1 MTAPAIVANEKFEV
15 DIATFATFTNQ
26 TINVKTAEEFIKLC
40 RGPLHDLFRY
50 RMLLAGAGYARGQS
64 IVVHHAIG
72 INYPK
77 SYLERLNKEP
87 VLAGP
92 ILTRWL
98 TTREPQLFDTDN
110 PPYPVSTR
118 WLHAVRKN
126 DIRHIAGHGV
136 RDVAG
141 PGASYFTFSGFEENL
156 TNRHRYLLELVV
168 PFLHQALSRIGKGNR
183 IKSNTRGRPEQVHL
197 TAREREIL
205 NWIAQGKTNP
215 EIAQILDRSEQT
227 VKNQVSG
234 ILGKLGV
241 ENRGQ
246 AMSVALGHDWMV
258 PRPTDA
264 ELDRI
269 GIGIAE

>member
-1 MTAPAIVANEKFEV
+1 MNSPISPAILANNMF
-15 DIATFATFTNQ
+15 DLDLATFAMFTNQ
-26 TINVKTAEEFIKLC
+26 AINVKTAEEFIKLC
-40 RGPLHDLFRY
+40 RGPLHHLFPY
-50 RMLLAGAGYARGQS
+50 RMLLAGAGYAHGQS

-98 TTREPQLFDTDN
+98 ATKVPQLFDTDN
-110 PPYPVSTR
+110 PPYRVSER
-118 WLHAVRKN
+118 WLQAVRKN

-136 RDVAG
+136 RDIAG

-156 TNRHRYLLELVV
+156 MDRHRYALELVV
-168 PFLHQALSRIGKGNR
+168 PFLHQALSRIGKGHR
-183 IKSNTRGRPEQVHL
+183 MQSSLRGRPKQVHL

-205 NWIAQGKTNP
+205 KWITQGKTNP
-215 EIAQILDRSEQT
+215 EIAQIIDRSEQT

-246 AMSVALGHDWMV
+246 AMSVALDHGWV
-258 PRPTDA
+258 PPGSATA
-264 ELDRI
+264 I
-269 GIGIAE
+269 

>member
-1 MTAPAIVANEKFEV
+1 MNAPISPAVLASNMFDVNLAAFAI
-15 DIATFATFTNQ
+15 FTNHA
-26 TINVKTAEEFIKLC
+26 IHVKTAEEFIKLC
-40 RGPLHDLFRY
+40 RGPLHDLFAY

-77 SYLERLNKEP
+77 SYLGRLNKEP

-92 ILTRWL
+92 ILTRWM
-98 TTREPQLFDTDN
+98 TTRVPQLFDTDY
-110 PPYPVSTR
+110 PPYPVSAR
-118 WLHAVRKN
+118 WLQAVRKN
-126 DIRHIAGHGV
+126 DIHHIAGHGV

-156 TNRHRYLLELVV
+156 TNRHRYLLELIV
-168 PFLHQALSRIGKGNR
+168 PFLHQALSRIGNSTR
-183 IKSNTRGRPEQVHL
+183 TKSNTRGRPEQVHL

-205 NWIAQGKTNP
+205 NWITQGKTNP

-246 AMSVALGHDWMV
+246 AISVALHHGWV
-258 PRPTDA
+258 PPGSATA
-264 ELDRI
+264 V
-269 GIGIAE
+269 